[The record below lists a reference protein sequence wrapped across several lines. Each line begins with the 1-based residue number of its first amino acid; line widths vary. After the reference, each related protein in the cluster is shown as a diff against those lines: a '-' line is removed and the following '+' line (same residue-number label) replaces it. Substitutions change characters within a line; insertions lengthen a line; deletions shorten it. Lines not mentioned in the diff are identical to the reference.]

1 MICKQSML
9 RRSVQAATFVFCA
22 SLLVVMSRN
31 IVLAQGPIRGADA
44 AVIATINEHL
54 ASSWKNNAVEPSPL
68 ASDTE
73 WVRRVYLDLVGH
85 IPPVEVVE
93 QWVSNPPE
101 EQDRMARRA
110 ALVDRLLNEPAY
122 ARNWTTIWTNLAIGQ
137 VTPDRTSRFGMKRF
151 FRKAFAKNRPWNEIV
166 YDLLTATG
174 KYEENGA
181 VNFLLAQMTMND
193 ERVLATAKT
202 TRLLLCIQV
211 QCTQCH
217 NHPFN
222 DWKQAQFWQF
232 NSFLRD
238 VKRVDHEKY
247 DPDSGTMVDD
257 YSELVSTGA
266 AGPVFFEKRNGL
278 MQVAYPIYE
287 GQRIEG
293 GANVDRM
300 KKLAEMI
307 AHSDDRQLALAFVNR
322 TWGHF
327 FGYGFTRPI
336 DDMGPHNP
344 ASHPE
349 LLNYLADQFI
359 ANDYNIKKLIRWIVS
374 CDAYHLTS
382 ATTADNEFDKPS
394 AGATPLFSHM
404 YLKRMTAEQ
413 LYDSL
418 IIATQAHK
426 AGQSSWEESQRQRQ
440 EWLQQFVDTFGT
452 DEGGESTTFNGTIPQ
467 ALMMM
472 NGELIAEA
480 TSAEPGSFLNEV
492 LKTQSSPTEAIQRL
506 YMASLGRLPE
516 SRELAAAK
524 KLFAASPTVIAGY
537 QDLFWALLNS
547 NEFIFIR

>member
-1 MICKQSML
+1 MMRVQDMFRKCVKAAVVVGCF
-9 RRSVQAATFVFCA
+9 SVLMAVGCSPVAAQA
-22 SLLVVMSRN
+22 
-31 IVLAQGPIRGADA
+31 PIRGADA
-44 AVIATINEHL
+44 GVVATINEHL

-93 QWVSNPPE
+93 EWVNNPPE
-101 EQDRMARRA
+101 KDMRMARRA
-110 ALVDRLLNEPAY
+110 ELVDRLLKDPAY
-122 ARNWTTIWTNLAIGQ
+122 TRNWTTIWTNLSIGH

-151 FRKAFAKNRPWNEIV
+151 FRKAFAKNRPWNEVV
-166 YDLLTATG
+166 YDLLTARG
-174 KYEENGA
+174 AYEENGA
-181 VNFLLAQMTMND
+181 VNFLLGQMTMND
-193 ERVLATAKT
+193 QQVLATAKT
-202 TRLLLCIQV
+202 TRLLLGVQV

-238 VKRVDHEKY
+238 VKRIDHETY
-247 DPDSGTMVDD
+247 DPDSGMMVDD

-266 AGPVFFEKRNGL
+266 EGPVFFEKRNGL
-278 MQVAYPIYE
+278 MQVAYPVYE
-287 GQRIEG
+287 GHRIEA
-293 GANVDRM
+293 GADVDRM
-300 KKLAEMI
+300 KKLADLI
-307 AHSDDRQLALAFVNR
+307 THGDDRQLALSFVNR

-382 ATTADNEFDKPS
+382 ATTAKNSFDRPS
-394 AGATPLFSHM
+394 AGSTPLFSHM
-404 YLKRMTAEQ
+404 YLKGMTAEQ

-426 AGQSSWEESQRQRQ
+426 AGKTSWEESEKQRQ
-440 EWLQQFVDTFGT
+440 EWLQQFINTFAT
-452 DEGGESTTFNGTIPQ
+452 DEGGETSTFNGTIPQ
-467 ALMMM
+467 ALVMM

-480 TSAEPGSFLNEV
+480 TSVEPGSFLNDV
-492 LKTQSSPTEAIQRL
+492 LQHAKSPNDAIRRL
-506 YMASLGRLPE
+506 YMASLGRIPR

-524 KLFAASPTVIAGY
+524 KLFAVSPTVIAGY